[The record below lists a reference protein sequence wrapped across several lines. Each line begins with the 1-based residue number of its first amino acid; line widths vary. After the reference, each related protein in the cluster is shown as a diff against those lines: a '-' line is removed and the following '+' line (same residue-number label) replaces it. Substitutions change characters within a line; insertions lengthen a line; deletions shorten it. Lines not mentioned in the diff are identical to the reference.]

1 MGNLR
6 ERVIS
11 LLTEAFPPPAKVEL
25 QEGEEIIGVLVSER
39 FEGINS
45 VERHG
50 IVWDVLEKA
59 LDPEERRQILTVVA
73 VTPVE
78 YIGHSSSGV

>member
-1 MGNLR
+1 MENLR
-6 ERVIS
+6 EKVIS
-11 LLTEAFPPPAKVEL
+11 LLTDAFPPPATVEL

-39 FEGINS
+39 FDGLDS
-45 VERHG
+45 MQRQDM
-50 IVWDVLEKA
+50 VWDILDKA
-59 LDPEERRQILTVVA
+59 LEPEEKRQILTVVA